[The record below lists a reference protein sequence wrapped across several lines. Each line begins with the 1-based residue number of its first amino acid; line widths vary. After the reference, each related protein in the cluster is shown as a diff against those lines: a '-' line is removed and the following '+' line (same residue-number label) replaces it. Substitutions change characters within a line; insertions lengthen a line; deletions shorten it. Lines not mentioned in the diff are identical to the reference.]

1 MLDWLSLFGG
11 TPESSVADMLL
22 LRWSKI
28 EWPPIGGA
36 AFHWSIG
43 AFTDWDVVEN
53 FGADS
58 AKNPGETLVNF
69 DLVGSH
75 TLASLIQRLLSL
87 VQ

>member
-1 MLDWLSLFGG
+1 MGVELSLFGG

-28 EWPPIGGA
+28 ERPPIGGA
-36 AFHWSIG
+36 AFHRRIG
-43 AFTDWDVVEN
+43 ALTNWDVVKY

-58 AKNPGETLVNF
+58 AKNPGEALVNF

-75 TLASLIQRLLSL
+75 TLASLIQRLLGL